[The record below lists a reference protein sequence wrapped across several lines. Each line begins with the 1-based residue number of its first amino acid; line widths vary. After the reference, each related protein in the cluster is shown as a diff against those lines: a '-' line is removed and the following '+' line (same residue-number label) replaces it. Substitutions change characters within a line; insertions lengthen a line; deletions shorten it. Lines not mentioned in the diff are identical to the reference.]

1 MSTHAAGRSQL
12 RLLTDP
18 TFGPFFGGK
27 LFSTMGVWIHNIAA
41 AIIVWELTRSTML
54 VGAVSVAQFL
64 PQIVLAPYTG
74 GLADRGDRR
83 RQLVA
88 GRIVGFVG
96 SGGLAIWSMTIGLS
110 TTLDAY
116 VTILAGL
123 VVGIGFAI
131 GLPAMHALLPA
142 LVEPEEL
149 PTAIAMNSLPMT
161 VARAGGPALGALLL
175 ATAGAT
181 ATFLVA
187 AGANL
192 VYAVILAVIRIREVS
207 RRRSAD
213 RSMLAGWR
221 HARSDAPM
229 MVLLLGILVTGIGT
243 DPVVTLSPAVAEQL
257 GRDSSYVGVLASAF
271 GIGSAIG
278 FVTLRRMQVRL
289 GLHRLGVVGLVGM
302 AIGFLLF
309 GISALPALAQPQLAV
324 VAMLIGGLGMA
335 YALTSLTTLMQQRVP
350 DELRGRV
357 MALWGIAFLGSR
369 PLSAAMSGTLAD
381 LVSVEAALAV
391 IIVVL
396 VVGARLVH
404 RERRLDERTSG
415 TGPATESPTEAE
427 RAD

>member
-1 MSTHAAGRSQL
+1 MSTQAVGRSQL
-12 RLLTDP
+12 RLLGDP

-41 AIIVWELTRSTML
+41 AIIVWDLTRSTML

-88 GRIVGFVG
+88 GRIVGFLG
-96 SGGLAIWSMTIGLS
+96 SGGLALWSMNNGL
-110 TTLDAY
+110 TTTVDAY

-149 PTAIAMNSLPMT
+149 PTAIALNSLPMT
-161 VARAGGPALGALLL
+161 IARAGGPALGALLL
-175 ATAGAT
+175 ASAGAT

-192 VYAVILAVIRIREVS
+192 VYAVILAVIRIREVA

-229 MVLLLGILVTGIGT
+229 MVLLLGILMTGIGT
-243 DPVVTLSPAVAEQL
+243 DPVVTLSPAIADQL
-257 GRDSSYVGVLASAF
+257 GRESSFVGVLASAF
-271 GIGSAIG
+271 GIGSAVG
-278 FVTLRRMQVRL
+278 FVTLRRMQVWL
-289 GLHRLGVVGLVGM
+289 GLRRLGVIGMIGM
-302 AIGFLLF
+302 AAGFLLV
-309 GISALPALAQPQLAV
+309 GISALPTMAQPPLTV
-324 VAMLIGGLGMA
+324 VALLVGGLGMA

-381 LVSVEAALAV
+381 LVSVEVALAV
-391 IIVVL
+391 VIVVL
-396 VVGARLVH
+396 LVGARLVH
-404 RERRLDERTSG
+404 REQRLDEAVSLAASERT
-415 TGPATESPTEAE
+415 
-427 RAD
+427 D